1 MSPSSPFRQLLDPV
15 PEGVIRPMWSVMIP
29 TYNCA
34 KYLKGTL
41 ESVLQQDLGP
51 DMMQIMVI
59 DDCSTQDD
67 PEAVVREV
75 GQGRVEFY
83 RQPKNVGLTKNF
95 RTSLEMSRGY
105 LVHQLHGD
113 DQVRPGFYKK
123 LQVAFETNS
132 EVGAA
137 FCRTISMDEN
147 GHWTNLTDLE
157 RNSSGLLPKEWMQRL
172 ATICCIQTPSIVVR
186 REVYEKI
193 GGFDQ
198 RLNYAGEDWE
208 MWARTAAS
216 YSMWYEVEPLSIY
229 RSAPGSITDRNNL
242 NGRRIEDLYSAAKM
256 IHNYFPEGLP
266 KAIRTISYRNFA
278 FSALSMAK
286 VLLQRGEIRL
296 AMPHIR
302 SALRY
307 QTSYLVLRSLL
318 GILVFYLPP
327 ALLKSV
333 FQSSYIHI
341 TPQP

>member
-1 MSPSSPFRQLLDPV
+1 MSSELSFRKPLRPV
-15 PEGVIRPMWSVMIP
+15 NEAISRPLWSVMIP

-34 KYLKGTL
+34 KYLRSTL
-41 ESVLQQDLGP
+41 ESVLKQDLGP
-51 DMMQIMVI
+51 DLMQIMVI
-59 DDCSTQDD
+59 DDCSTKDD

-75 GQGRVEFY
+75 GQGRIEFY

-123 LQVAFETNS
+123 LQVAFETNP

-137 FCRTISMDEN
+137 FCRTIYMDEN
-147 GHWTNLTDLE
+147 DHWTGLAHLE
-157 RNSSGLLPKEWMQRL
+157 LSNSGILPKEWLQRL
-172 ATICCIQTPSIVVR
+172 ATTCCIHTPSIVVR

-208 MWARTAAS
+208 MWARTAMT
-216 YSMWYEVEPLSIY
+216 YPIWYEVEPLSIY
-229 RSAPGSITDRNNL
+229 RGAPGSITDRNNL
-242 NGRRIEDLYSAAKM
+242 NGRRIEDVYSAAQI
-256 IHNYFPEGLP
+256 IHSYFPEVLP
-266 KAIRTISYRNFA
+266 KAIRAIPYRNCA
-278 FSALSMAK
+278 FSALGTAK
-286 VLLQRGEIRL
+286 VLLKSGDIRL
-296 AMPHIR
+296 SIPHIR

-318 GILVFYLPP
+318 GILILHLPI
-327 ALLKSV
+327 ALLKSI
-333 FQSSYIHI
+333 FQPSTSVLNSK
-341 TPQP
+341 T